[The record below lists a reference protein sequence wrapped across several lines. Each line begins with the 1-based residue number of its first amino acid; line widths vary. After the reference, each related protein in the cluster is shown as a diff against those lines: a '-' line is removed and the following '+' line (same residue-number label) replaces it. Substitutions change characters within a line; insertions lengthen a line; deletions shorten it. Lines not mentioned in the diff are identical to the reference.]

1 MSSNR
6 PAIVIP
12 VEHQKIIDE
21 VMADVRKND
30 GLATVDIEK
39 FWIDQE
45 ISMKEPFGNIPQV
58 PLGLAGM
65 SGECIY
71 AELGVPEDYWKYEQD
86 EEWRLEMHRA
96 YNDKS
101 EKIVGKR
108 LLNEK
113 AHDKTN
119 DYPGIKQLYHVFES
133 ENVWHA
139 GSWWL
144 QQSAH
149 GEDEL
154 TALLDRVEARIEN
167 LRSFILP
174 EGWDETKAR
183 LMPQGIKPGLVRG
196 IRGPVTFATSI
207 FGAEDLIY
215 LIYDNPDLATRF
227 SSLILKGLLKMA
239 EIMDEEA
246 GYTPENAPRGFGF
259 ADDNCALLTADMYDL
274 FGYPVL
280 KGMFDKYAPAPEDWR
295 YQHSDSAMAQL
306 LPVIGRLDMKGV
318 NFGPT
323 VMVDEIRHYMPNA
336 AIYGQLAPFT
346 FSMNEEERMIAEF
359 LRDYDLAKEK
369 KGLVFT
375 TAGSINNGSL
385 LTGMRILMSV
395 IQKYGRY

>member
-6 PAIVIP
+6 PAITIP
-12 VEHQKIIDE
+12 AEHQKIIDE
-21 VMADVRKND
+21 VMTDLRNND
-30 GLATVDIEK
+30 GLATVDIDQ
-39 FWIDQE
+39 FWADQE
-45 ISMKEPFGNIPQV
+45 VAIKEPFGNIPQV

-71 AELGVPEDYWKYEQD
+71 DELGIPEDYWKYEQD
-86 EEWRLEMHRA
+86 ETWRLEMHKA

-113 AHDKTN
+113 SHDKTK
-119 DYPGIKQLYHVFES
+119 DYPAVKQLFHVFES

-144 QQSAH
+144 QQVAH

-154 TALLDRVEARIEN
+154 TALLDRVEARLEN
-167 LRSFILP
+167 LRDFILP
-174 EGWDETKAR
+174 EGWDEAKAR
-183 LMPQGIKPGLVRG
+183 LLPQGIKPGLIRG
-196 IRGPVTFATSI
+196 IRVPVTFATSI
-207 FGAEDLIY
+207 LGAEDLIY
-215 LIYDNPDLATRF
+215 LIYDNPDLASRF
-227 SSLILKGLLKMA
+227 SRLILKALSKMA
-239 EIMDEEA
+239 DIMDEEA
-246 GYTPENAPRGFGF
+246 GYTPENAPKGFGF
-259 ADDNCALLTADMYDL
+259 ADDNCALLTADLYEL

-280 KGMFDKYAPAPEDWR
+280 KGMFDKYSPAPEDWR

-336 AIYGQLAPFT
+336 AIHGQLAPFT
-346 FSMNEEERMIAEF
+346 FSMNEEERIIAEF
-359 LRDYDLAKEK
+359 LRDYDMAKEK

>member
-6 PAIVIP
+6 PAIIIP
-12 VEHQKIIDE
+12 AEHQKIIDE

-39 FWIDQE
+39 FWADQE
-45 ISMKEPFGNIPQV
+45 IAIKDPFGDIPQV

-71 AELGVPEDYWKYEQD
+71 DELGIPEDYWKYEQD
-86 EEWRLEMHRA
+86 EEWRLQMHCV

-101 EKIVGKR
+101 EKIVGRR

-113 AHDKTN
+113 AHDKTK
-119 DYPGIKQLYHVFES
+119 DYPATKQLYHVFES
-133 ENVWHA
+133 ENVWHV

-154 TALLDRVEARIEN
+154 TALLDRVEARLEN

-174 EGWDETKAR
+174 EGWDEAKAR
-183 LMPQGIKPGLVRG
+183 LMQQGIKPGLVRG

-207 FGAEDLIY
+207 FGAEYLIY
-215 LIYDNPDLATRF
+215 LIYDNPDLASRF

-246 GYTPENAPRGFGF
+246 GYTPETAPRGFGF
-259 ADDNCALLTADMYDL
+259 ADDNCALLTADMYEL

-280 KGMFDKYAPAPEDWR
+280 KGMFDKYSPAPEDWR

-323 VMVDEIRHYMPNA
+323 VTVDEIRHYMPNA
-336 AIYGQLAPFT
+336 AIHGQLAPFT

-395 IQKYGRY
+395 IQKYGRF